1 MLNKIWAG
9 LIITGI
15 VFALAQDIRDE
26 VYNSHHNGVL
36 QTLAY
41 TFTPP
46 PPPPPP
52 RDLNTPVGEPPAA
65 NIQLLYNGV
74 RVSAVLE
81 PNQQITLFL
90 NKQSPAHLLNIALA
104 HAKQHTLT
112 ARIISKNHHSLN
124 LLLPELHWLK
134 LRQVTQAA
142 FDIAEFAVKLAL
154 GLVGIMCL
162 WLGLMQVA
170 EKSGLI
176 HTLVKVVQPLL
187 HWLFPGIPKNHPA
200 FGSISMNM
208 AANILGLGNAA
219 TPLGIKA
226 MQQLQDLNADKST
239 ASDEMCMFLALN
251 TSSVQLLPP
260 VTLIALM
267 GPQISELI
275 IPIILATSCSTIA
288 AVSVAKF
295 YARRRKTPCNN
306 SPV

>member
-15 VFALAQDIRDE
+15 LFAVGQDIHDE
-26 VYNSHHNGVL
+26 VYNSHQNGVL
-36 QTLAY
+36 QSIP
-41 TFTPP
+41 FTYLPA
-46 PPPPPP
+46 
-52 RDLNTPVGEPPAA
+52 DDANTSSTHL
-65 NIQLLYNGV
+65 QLSFDNVQL
-74 RVSAVLE
+74 SAELK
-81 PNQQITLFL
+81 PDQHITIFL
-90 NKQSPAHLLNIALA
+90 NKQSPAHLRNRALA
-104 HAKQHTLT
+104 NGKQHALV
-112 ARIISKNHHSLN
+112 ASIISKNHQHLN

-134 LRQVTQAA
+134 LRSVTQAA

-154 GLVGIMCL
+154 GLVGVMCL
-162 WLGLMQVA
+162 WLGLMQIA

-176 HTLVKVVQPLL
+176 QILVKGVQPVL
-187 HWLFPGIPKNHPA
+187 HWLFPGIPRGHPA

-208 AANILGLGNAA
+208 AANVLGLGNAA

-226 MQQLQDLNADKST
+226 MQQLQDINPDKNT

-275 IPIILATSCSTIA
+275 IPIILATSCSTIT

-295 YARRRKTPCNN
+295 YAKHRKTPCN
-306 SPV
+306 S